1 MVADDQAVHQLR
13 AKYAVV
19 VGTPTVERVQ
29 HIHAVN
35 PQTHVGVIVLL
46 PSSGLRAVAS
56 GIFARPLPKGFFL
69 GEDQTLAPAYAV
81 VEGALAALNT
91 SVAREAYTLA
101 VEGGLDMRT
110 LSEALGSGAG
120 GSAGFNALWGPLL
133 SGESA
138 ETQLRNAAE
147 ALSSALALASEIR
160 FYAPLMALARQSLG
174 PVTPNP
180 TVKRKEGK
188 AAKHPESQEPS
199 KVAFIGLGSMG
210 LPMAKHLHALPEVVG
225 YDVSP
230 VGREAFKESGG
241 RVADSAAD
249 CASGAEV
256 LVLMV
261 VNVAQAE
268 DVLLASGALTALAPG
283 ACVLFMATGA
293 PGDVLRM
300 QERLTAVRTDV
311 ALLDVPVSGGTPR
324 AASGELTLFCGGL
337 EGAPPETAAK
347 ARAVLHRLGSI
358 VSLGAVGAGSAAK
371 LSNQHLAGCGISSV
385 AETLAFATVLGL
397 PGRLTRELLLQGPA
411 RSWMLG
417 HRGGNMLAGLR
428 QPPTSAITIFV
439 KDMGIVVGEATRR
452 NVSVPLAATVQQ
464 QFVFCASL
472 GWDRDDD
479 SGLVRIWEL
488 AGIDVRC

>member
-1 MVADDQAVHQLR
+1 M
-13 AKYAVV
+13 
-19 VGTPTVERVQ
+19 
-29 HIHAVN
+29 
-35 PQTHVGVIVLL
+35 
-46 PSSGLRAVAS
+46 
-56 GIFARPLPKGFFL
+56 FARPLPKDIFL

-81 VEGALAALNT
+81 VEGALTALNT
-91 SVAREAYTLA
+91 AVAREAYTLA
-101 VEGGLDMRT
+101 AKGGLELRT
-110 LSEALGSGAG
+110 LADALGSGAG
-120 GSAGFNALWGPLL
+120 GSAAFDALWGSLVA
-133 SGESA
+133 GESPD
-138 ETQLRNAAE
+138 TQLQGAKE
-147 ALSSALALASEIR
+147 ALSSALALAGGTR
-160 FYAPLMALARQSLG
+160 FFAPLMALARQSLG
-174 PVTPNP
+174 SVTPG
-180 TVKRKEGK
+180 TIAK
-188 AAKHPESQEPS
+188 AKSSTTTTQLEERAPS
-199 KVAFIGLGSMG
+199 KVAFVGLGAMG
-210 LPMAKHLHALPEVVG
+210 LPMAKRLLTLPVTG

-230 VGREAFKESGG
+230 AGREAFKGCGG
-241 RVADSAAD
+241 RVAESAAE

-256 LVLMV
+256 LALMV

-268 DVLLASGALTALAPG
+268 DVLLASGALTTLAPG

-300 QERLTAVRTDV
+300 QERLTAVRSDV
-311 ALLDVPVSGGTPR
+311 VLLDVPVSGGTPR

-337 EGAPPETAAK
+337 GSAPAETAAR
-347 ARAVLHRLGSI
+347 ARAVLRRLGSI
-358 VSLGAVGAGSAAK
+358 VSLGPVGAGSAAK

-385 AETLAFATVLGL
+385 AETLAFSTALGL

-439 KDMGIVVGEATRR
+439 KDMGIVVGEGTRQD
-452 NVSVPLAATVQQ
+452 VPVPLAATVRQ
-464 QFVFCASL
+464 QFNFCASL